1 MNEEFVFNGYRASIE
16 DEKVSE
22 TDGGGDGCTTTWMY
36 YRPYNCTSKSSY
48 KGKFHVMYIL
58 PQ

>member
-1 MNEEFVFNGYRASIE
+1 MLGAEERMNEEFVFNGYRASIE

-36 YRPYNCTSKSSY
+36 L
-48 KGKFHVMYIL
+48 L
-58 PQ
+58 PLYWALKNG